1 MDVNITAAN
10 TSDKQGFCQLLER
23 KQETFKNV
31 KKVWADHSYQGESL
45 KKIALGYEI
54 ELEIVKR
61 PPGRY
66 RIYNESWRA
75 EWIPI
80 EREFSILPRRWVVER
95 TFAWLGRYRRMSK
108 DYEYL
113 TSTSRTVTFI
123 CSFRTMLKRL
133 CRRE

>member
-1 MDVNITAAN
+1 M
-10 TSDKQGFCQLLER
+10 
-23 KQETFKNV
+23 
-31 KKVWADHSYQGESL
+31 KKVWADHGYQGEPL
-45 KKIALGYEI
+45 REIAFGHGI
-54 ELEIVKR
+54 ALEIVKR

-66 RIYNESWRA
+66 RIYNEKWEA
-75 EWIPI
+75 EWVPI

-113 TSTSRTVTFI
+113 TSTSRIVTFI

-133 CRRE
+133 CKME